1 MVLHQTVHPSDN
13 SFDLAFLWKLTGSTD
28 QSRLRAAID
37 HVIGEMTA
45 FRTSYSTAAGELT
58 AMVNPERPRTEILEI
73 PPDLSDTQAERWIQA
88 SLRNDID
95 DGPFDLS
102 STSQVRCK
110 IGATDEATYVTL
122 HTAHIAGDVYA
133 CYEMLDAMAACYDSD
148 RSQWPAITEKLRE
161 HPGSIPPGTPS
172 DTALEALTEL
182 YADVDSFANADIAGT
197 RTDGRTPGRRIS
209 FQIPSDV
216 LDSLRDS
223 DAYKSFGPVAVLY
236 SAYAAVVHRI
246 CATDDFIVGIPM
258 ADRAGVKG
266 KAASGFFVNTLP
278 LPVQITRETTW
289 DELLTKIR
297 RGLSTLQRAKSVYP
311 LTVHHD
317 RVCPQATNQTLD
329 NAVTYYKRELK
340 PCFSDMGSTSI
351 PVERSTVSYPIMV
364 TFADGSDAMTVEMS
378 LAAPFEGTGLDT
390 ELISALRSIAH
401 APSACI
407 IQPDYSLGA
416 GTPVVEASADDESV
430 WHRLQSLS
438 KRHPDRTAIRAE
450 RDVTYAELVA
460 EARLFATGLQR
471 KSASYYVVL
480 SLPKSAD
487 SVIAFFGIMASGRVC
502 VPVDPSTPS
511 ARFQHILETL
521 LATGTNDVTVVA
533 DLVTGHG
540 AGDIPAGR
548 LEHYADLL
556 SQGATPGDVDLSAVA
571 DTAYVIFTSGSTG
584 KPKGVEVG
592 HTGMLPLFDGATST
606 MRLSHEDTWIWLHS
620 SNFDYSIWEIFCP
633 LARGATLSIPDA
645 QTQSDPLRLAE
656 YLETERVTVLCE
668 TPAGLKRFGRLVTE
682 RRELFRSIR
691 VLTVG
696 GEAFSAREL
705 EPWRYL
711 MMSGLNVFNMY
722 GLTENTV
729 VATILPM
736 DLVPPDCS
744 TNLIGYPVDS
754 LEALCLDRYG
764 RTSLPG
770 QAGELHLAGCG
781 LARGYLELPEET
793 RRRFRHLRQPDGRVR
808 RWLATGDR
816 CRETELGFA
825 YIGRIDNQI
834 QLRGFRIELGDLES
848 TALLHD
854 GVRSVAAAKIDSPDG
869 PYLALW
875 YVGETAEAAVLTH
888 LRKALPAYMVPALVR
903 QMPALPT
910 TTNGKTDLAALI
922 GDLHDRP
929 AHVRSGTPGDVHES
943 GSLEATICS
952 IWSAVTGYPAVLP
965 TSRLFDI
972 GGTSLDAVEIA
983 RRLNDLPRP
992 INVDVVDLFEYTT
1005 PAELASYIEAQERR
1019 ENAS

>member
-1 MVLHQTVHPSDN
+1 MKYDVTPSQRGMVLHQTVHPSDN

-161 HPGSIPPGTPS
+161 RPGSIPPGTPS

-223 DAYKSFGPVAVLY
+223 DAYKSFRPVAVLY

-364 TFADGSDAMTVEMS
+364 TGTTHRDREMLLVTWTRKEAM
-378 LAAPFEGTGLDT
+378 LKALGTGL
-390 ELISALRSIAH
+390 SID
-401 APSACI
+401 P
-407 IQPDYSLGA
+407 QK
-416 GTPVVEASADDESV
+416 VV
-430 WHRLQSLS
+430 
-438 KRHPDRTAIRAE
+438 
-450 RDVTYAELVA
+450 VA
-460 EARLFATGLQR
+460 
-471 KSASYYVVL
+471 
-480 SLPKSAD
+480 AD
-487 SVIAFFGIMASGRVC
+487 SVCLFPAE
-502 VPVDPSTPS
+502 PSETHIQ
-511 ARFQHILETL
+511 ARTESFTIDSHHICAVSS
-521 LATGTNDVTVVA
+521 LA
-533 DLVTGHG
+533 
-540 AGDIPAGR
+540 P
-548 LEHYADLL
+548 
-556 SQGATPGDVDLSAVA
+556 DVDLRIAPIELTPA
-571 DTAYVIFTSGSTG
+571 
-584 KPKGVEVG
+584 
-592 HTGMLPLFDGATST
+592 L
-606 MRLSHEDTWIWLHS
+606 W
-620 SNFDYSIWEIFCP
+620 
-633 LARGATLSIPDA
+633 
-645 QTQSDPLRLAE
+645 SDPLGMSIAE
-656 YLETERVTVLCE
+656 GH
-668 TPAGLKRFGRLVTE
+668 A
-682 RRELFRSIR
+682 
-691 VLTVG
+691 
-696 GEAFSAREL
+696 
-705 EPWRYL
+705 
-711 MMSGLNVFNMY
+711 
-722 GLTENTV
+722 
-729 VATILPM
+729 
-736 DLVPPDCS
+736 
-744 TNLIGYPVDS
+744 
-754 LEALCLDRYG
+754 
-764 RTSLPG
+764 
-770 QAGELHLAGCG
+770 
-781 LARGYLELPEET
+781 
-793 RRRFRHLRQPDGRVR
+793 
-808 RWLATGDR
+808 
-816 CRETELGFA
+816 
-825 YIGRIDNQI
+825 
-834 QLRGFRIELGDLES
+834 
-848 TALLHD
+848 
-854 GVRSVAAAKIDSPDG
+854 
-869 PYLALW
+869 
-875 YVGETAEAAVLTH
+875 
-888 LRKALPAYMVPALVR
+888 
-903 QMPALPT
+903 
-910 TTNGKTDLAALI
+910 
-922 GDLHDRP
+922 
-929 AHVRSGTPGDVHES
+929 
-943 GSLEATICS
+943 
-952 IWSAVTGYPAVLP
+952 
-965 TSRLFDI
+965 
-972 GGTSLDAVEIA
+972 
-983 RRLNDLPRP
+983 
-992 INVDVVDLFEYTT
+992 
-1005 PAELASYIEAQERR
+1005 
-1019 ENAS
+1019 